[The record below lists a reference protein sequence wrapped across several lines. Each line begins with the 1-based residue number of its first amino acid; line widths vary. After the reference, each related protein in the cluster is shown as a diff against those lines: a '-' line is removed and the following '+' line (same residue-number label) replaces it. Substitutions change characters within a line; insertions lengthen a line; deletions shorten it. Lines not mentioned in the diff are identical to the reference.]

1 MTRLSSLLLCLLLAL
16 PTRLVGQTRADTLLP
31 SEPLTPA
38 KRADRALTQGLLE
51 AAPLVGIGLLQN
63 LQNRTIRELRFGYT
77 PRFRNHFDDY
87 LQFAP
92 LAVQIGM
99 RLGGIQGV
107 TESPWQML
115 TADAVAS
122 VSVLAITS
130 AIKYTARIERPDG
143 SSRNSFPSG
152 HTTMAFASAT
162 LLNLEYAERYP
173 WLPAVSYGAASL
185 AGLGRLLNNRHWVG
199 DVVTGAG
206 LGILC
211 GHLGYW
217 VSDRL
222 FGRTRR
228 EVHAHLDEAPNSL
241 RLYIPITLS
250 TSRVRGS
257 DEWLLQGRHA
267 GLGLEYTPQR
277 WPLHLKG
284 ALALSLYKAERAEK
298 PPRTS
303 LDERAL
309 QLSLGAGRDF
319 QLWQGFHLNVSAHG
333 ALRLALGKGTQ
344 SSSPATE
351 AELSLPRTSL
361 GVGLEVAPHWRF
373 TRRIGLRLPL
383 GADYFPAPSQVTAFG
398 APPSKLSPISLHAG
412 TALEIYL

>member
-1 MTRLSSLLLCLLLAL
+1 MKELFTLLLGLLLVL
-16 PTRLVGQTRADTLLP
+16 PTELLGQTSSDTLLV
-31 SEPLTPA
+31 SQPLTPA
-38 KRADRALTQGLLE
+38 KQANKALTQGLLE
-51 AAPLVGIGLLQN
+51 ASPLIGIGLLQN
-63 LQNRTIRELRFGYT
+63 LQNETIRELRFGYA
-77 PRFRNHFDDY
+77 PRFRNHYDDY

-122 VSVLAITS
+122 ASVLAITS

-185 AGLGRLLNNRHWVG
+185 AGVGRLLNNRHWVG

-222 FGRTRR
+222 FGRTQRKT
-228 EVHAHLDEAPNSL
+228 HSHLDEAPRGL
-241 RLYIPITLS
+241 RLYVPITLS
-250 TSRVRGS
+250 TSRVRGN
-257 DEWLLQGRHA
+257 DEWLLQGRQA
-267 GLGLEYTPQR
+267 GLGLEYQPDN
-277 WPLHLKG
+277 WPLLLKG
-284 ALALSLYKAERAEK
+284 ALELSLYKAERA
-298 PPRTS
+298 TS
-303 LDERAL
+303 PHTASPAKRVL
-309 QLSLGAGRDF
+309 QLNLGAGRDLK
-319 QLWQGFHLNVSAHG
+319 LWQGFHLNVSAHG
-333 ALRLALGKGTQ
+333 ALRLGLEKHIQ
-344 SSSPATE
+344 SPSPGVE

-361 GVGLEVAPHWRF
+361 GMGLEIAPHWRF

-383 GADYFPAPSQVTAFG
+383 GADYFPAPYQVTSFG

>member
-1 MTRLSSLLLCLLLAL
+1 MKELFTLLLGLLLI
-16 PTRLVGQTRADTLLP
+16 LP
-31 SEPLTPA
+31 SELLGQTSSDTLPAPQPLSPTKQA
-38 KRADRALTQGLLE
+38 NRALTQGLLE
-51 AAPLVGIGLLQN
+51 ASPLIGIGLLQN
-63 LQNRTIRELRFGYT
+63 LQNETIRELRFGYA
-77 PRFRNHFDDY
+77 PHFRNHYDDY

-99 RLGGIQGV
+99 RFGGIQGI

-122 VSVLAITS
+122 ASVLAITS

-185 AGLGRLLNNRHWVG
+185 AGVGRLLNNRHWVG

-222 FGRTRR
+222 FGRTQRKT
-228 EVHAHLDEAPNSL
+228 HSHLDEAPHGL
-241 RLYIPITLS
+241 RLYVPITLS
-250 TSRVRGS
+250 TSRVRS
-257 DEWLLQGRHA
+257 NDVWLLQGRHA
-267 GLGLEYTPQR
+267 GIGLEYTPEG

-298 PPRTS
+298 PSRTS
-303 LDERAL
+303 LDERTL

-361 GVGLEVAPHWRF
+361 GLGLEVAPHWRF

-398 APPSKLSPISLHAG
+398 APTSKLSPISLHAG